1 MGLPLSFTSSKSF
14 STMCFV
20 DDTTWID
27 RIMPEFSIVHS
38 FFLIFTGAAIVA
50 SFALYARQPLIL
62 SYIIIGAII
71 GPFGLNYVS
80 EPKVLTEIAEIGIIF
95 LLFLLGLDMQP
106 KSLGSMVG
114 KASFVAVV
122 SSLLFA
128 AVGYVTSIAFGFTN
142 TEALIIGACM
152 MFSSTII
159 GIKLLPT
166 TVLHHKHTGE
176 LVVALLL
183 VQDLIA
189 IVVLLLIGGLG
200 ASNEEATA
208 LTDIAISFAML
219 PVVGLGAVAGV
230 RYIILPLFMK
240 FDRFHEYMFLLSI
253 GWCLGVAELS
263 EILGLSLE
271 IGAFIAGI
279 SLATSPISQ
288 YIAVNLKPL
297 RDFFLVLFFFSLGAN
312 FNHGLLDDILLPT
325 IVLGLLMIAIKPAG
339 FKQLLKL
346 SGEQKADAW
355 EVGFRLGQIS
365 EFSLMIAFLAFSQQL
380 ISNEASH
387 LIQATAILSFVL
399 NSYLVIFRYPSPIA
413 VSDKL
418 RRD

>member
-1 MGLPLSFTSSKSF
+1 
-14 STMCFV
+14 
-20 DDTTWID
+20 
-27 RIMPEFSIVHS
+27 MPEFSIVHS
-38 FFLIFTGAAIVA
+38 FFLIFTGAAVVA
-50 SFALYARQPLIL
+50 SFALAARQPLIL
-62 SYIIIGAII
+62 AYIIIGAIV
-71 GPFGLNYVS
+71 GPFGMDYISDATMLS
-80 EPKVLTEIAEIGIIF
+80 DIAEIGIIF

-106 KSLGSMVG
+106 KSLGSMLG
-114 KASFVAVV
+114 KASFVALSTSLAFALAGYGVA
-122 SSLLFA
+122 LLF
-128 AVGYVTSIAFGFTN
+128 GFNN
-142 TEALIIGACM
+142 TESLIVGACM

-166 TVLHHKHTGE
+166 TVLHHRHTGE

-183 VQDLIA
+183 IQDLIA

-200 ASNEEATA
+200 GSSEQTEGSA
-208 LTDIAISFAML
+208 LYDVLFSFLML
-219 PVVGLGAVAGV
+219 PVVGIVAVV
-230 RYIILPLFMK
+230 CVKYIILPLFTK

-253 GWCLGVAELS
+253 GWCLGLAEAA
-263 EILGLSLE
+263 ERVGLSLE

-312 FNHGLLDDILLPT
+312 FNHGLLGEIIIPT
-325 IVLGLLMIAIKPAG
+325 LVLGAIMIAIKPLA
-339 FKQLLKL
+339 FKVFLTL
-346 SGEQKADAW
+346 SGEEKQDSW

-387 LIQATAILSFVL
+387 LIQATAILSFII

-413 VSDKL
+413 ISDAL

>member
-1 MGLPLSFTSSKSF
+1 MA
-14 STMCFV
+14 
-20 DDTTWID
+20 
-27 RIMPEFSIVHS
+27 EFSIVHS
-38 FFLIFTGAAIVA
+38 FFLIFAGAAVVA

-62 SYIIIGAII
+62 SYIIIGAIV

-80 EPKVLTEIAEIGIIF
+80 EARVLSEIAEIGIIF

-114 KASFVAVV
+114 KASFVAIVT
-122 SSLLFA
+122 SAIFA
-128 AVGYVTSIAFGFTN
+128 AAGFAVSVAFGFSN
-142 TEALIIGACM
+142 TESLIIGACM

-200 ASNEEATA
+200 GSSDESSA
-208 LTDIAISFAML
+208 LIDIALSFAML
-219 PVVGLGAVAGV
+219 PLVGIGAVAGV
-230 RYIILPLFMK
+230 RYVILPLFTK

-253 GWCLGVAELS
+253 GWCLGLAEAADA
-263 EILGLSLE
+263 LGLSLE

-312 FNHGLLDDILLPT
+312 FNHSLLNDILVPT
-325 IVLGLLMIAIKPAG
+325 IVLGLLMIALKPVG

-346 SGEQKADAW
+346 SGERKADAW

-365 EFSLMIAFLAFSQQL
+365 EFSLMIAFLAFTQQL